1 MTQQTFVELSDGV
14 RIPQVGLG
22 TWKLDAAGIGP
33 AVAAALEAGYR
44 HFDTAHAYRNEAA
57 LGAAIRASGGA
68 RDQLFITSKLPN
80 GRHGYDET
88 LRTFDETMADLG
100 LDVLDLYLV
109 HWPMPKTGNF
119 IDTFKAFIALKRDGR
134 IRSIGVSNFHEPHL
148 ERLIGET
155 GTVPSVNQI
164 EVSPVFQQKRLRD
177 FNARL
182 GIMTESWRPLGG
194 GGILD
199 HPVLK
204 EIAGRHGKSV
214 SQIALRWHVQS
225 GLIVIPKSSN
235 PERIRQNIDIF
246 DFELDAED
254 MARIEVLDSPD
265 GRRGINPDEGEFL
278 QV

>member
-1 MTQQTFVELSDGV
+1 
-14 RIPQVGLG
+14 
-22 TWKLDAAGIGP
+22 
-33 AVAAALEAGYR
+33 
-44 HFDTAHAYRNEAA
+44 FDTAHAYRNEAA
-57 LGAAIRASGGA
+57 LGAAIRASGVA

-164 EVSPVFQQKRLRD
+164 EVS
-177 FNARL
+177 
-182 GIMTESWRPLGG
+182 
-194 GGILD
+194 
-199 HPVLK
+199 
-204 EIAGRHGKSV
+204 
-214 SQIALRWHVQS
+214 
-225 GLIVIPKSSN
+225 
-235 PERIRQNIDIF
+235 
-246 DFELDAED
+246 
-254 MARIEVLDSPD
+254 
-265 GRRGINPDEGEFL
+265 
-278 QV
+278 